1 MEGRRVPIS
10 SLIDSIAKATK
21 SCGAVISTTSE
32 IARSATGAGESSK
45 RFIEEARALKNA
57 LDAVGVSTG
66 KIAKLPSWV
75 ESENDKEVWTSVHK
89 SVAGCGNYLNQTLLV
104 LLEMK
109 KTDDQSA
116 SLAMRAKRSRINQED
131 FEITSMKTGRY
142 TKKLQLALTMIN
154 L

>member
-10 SLIDSIAKATK
+10 SLIDSIAKTTK
-21 SCGAVISTTSE
+21 SCGAVISTISE

-45 RFIEEARALKNA
+45 RCIEEARALKNA

-75 ESENDKEVWTSVHK
+75 ESENDKEVWTAVHRSVT
-89 SVAGCGNYLNQTLLV
+89 GCGNYLNQTLLV
-104 LLEMK
+104 LLEMQ

-131 FEITSMKTGRY
+131 FDITSVKTGRY